1 MRKYLMVLV
10 LFVCSCVGVRIP
22 DEFCY
27 KEIDVDGLVIASWQ
41 KITDKTKNY
50 KVYIEGDGSSFN
62 AYGYPTKNPTPKGKL
77 LREIAFGDE
86 NANVIYLARPCQF
99 VMSGI
104 CSQRHWTTARFASEI
119 IRAQGDA
126 IASIVGK
133 EDVVL
138 VGFSGGAQVAGLIAS
153 LRKDIKVKKVI
164 TIAGNLD
171 HLAWTRFH
179 NLPALNESMN
189 LGDYKDV
196 FWEVEQ
202 VHFVGTK
209 DEVIVPS
216 LVYDFVRGA
225 KSDKIEVIEVN
236 GATHNLGWESV
247 YEVIRKQ

>member
-1 MRKYLMVLV
+1 MRKYLIVLV
-10 LFVCSCVGVRIP
+10 LLVCSCAGGRIP
-22 DEFCY
+22 DDFCY
-27 KEIDVDGLVIASWQ
+27 KEIDVDGFVIASWQ

-50 KVYIEGDGSSFN
+50 KVYIEGDGASFN

-77 LREIAFGDE
+77 LRESAFGDE

-99 VMSGI
+99 VMGGI

-133 EDVVL
+133 KEVVL
-138 VGFSGGAQVAGLIAS
+138 VGFSGGAQVAGLVAS
-153 LRKDIKVKKVI
+153 LRKDLNIKKVI

-179 NLPALNESMN
+179 NLPSLNESMS
-189 LGDYKDV
+189 LSDYKDI
-196 FWEVEQ
+196 FFEFEQ
-202 VHFVGTK
+202 MHFIGSN

-216 LVYDFVRGA
+216 LVYDFVKDA

-236 GATHNLGWESV
+236 SATHNSGWESV
-247 YEVIRKQ
+247 YDIIRSQ